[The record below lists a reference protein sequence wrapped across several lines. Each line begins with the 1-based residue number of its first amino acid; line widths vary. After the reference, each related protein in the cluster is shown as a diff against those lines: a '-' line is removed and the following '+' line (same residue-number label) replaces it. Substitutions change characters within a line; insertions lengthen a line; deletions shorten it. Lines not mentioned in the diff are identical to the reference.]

1 MKIQKT
7 LGITIRLVGFMAG
20 LMIASLGAYLFLS
33 GVIVLGHQLFLPG
46 MLDIL
51 IGFLLVR
58 AGRHIIPLHILSHD
72 A

>member
-1 MKIQKT
+1 
-7 LGITIRLVGFMAG
+7 MAG